1 VSTNITPSSL
11 PNAGVTEG
19 MTKPLVLDERRSLRR
34 PTRRQ
39 FLKVAASATLSSM
52 ALSGCGWTLAEV
64 QPKPKTQGSSDKLYI
79 YTWAGYTDQDLL
91 DRFAE
96 ETGIKAIADV
106 FDSNEAM
113 LARLQAGG
121 SGGYSII
128 YPSEY
133 MVQKMVELDMLTELD
148 FSRLIG
154 IERLFTR
161 FQNPEYDPGNRHSLP
176 VSWGTTGLLYNTRK
190 LKEAPEDWNYLWEN
204 QQKLS
209 KRMTLLNDIRE
220 VMGAVL
226 KMLGYSYNS
235 TDSQQL
241 QEAYDKLMALKP
253 SVASFTSDAWRPQ
266 ILSGDL
272 LLAMCYS
279 ADANEVMEE
288 NEDLQYVVPK
298 SGSSLWMDTLAI
310 PKSAPNPEGAYAWMN
325 FMLQPDVAAQI
336 CERLSFATPNKEAF
350 YLLPTE
356 VQDNQSLFPSE
367 ASLELCEGIAP
378 VGDFSEIY
386 DSYWTKLTSA

>member
-1 VSTNITPSSL
+1 
-11 PNAGVTEG
+11 
-19 MTKPLVLDERRSLRR
+19 
-34 PTRRQ
+34 
-39 FLKVAASATLSSM
+39 
-52 ALSGCGWTLAEV
+52 
-64 QPKPKTQGSSDKLYI
+64 
-79 YTWAGYTDQDLL
+79 
-91 DRFAE
+91 
-96 ETGIKAIADV
+96 
-106 FDSNEAM
+106 
-113 LARLQAGG
+113 
-121 SGGYSII
+121 
-128 YPSEY
+128 
-133 MVQKMVELDMLTELD
+133 
-148 FSRLIG
+148 
-154 IERLFTR
+154 
-161 FQNPEYDPGNRHSLP
+161 LP

-235 TDSQQL
+235 TNSQQL
-241 QEAYDKLMALKP
+241 QEAYEKLMALKP

-378 VGDFSEIY
+378 VGDFSEVY